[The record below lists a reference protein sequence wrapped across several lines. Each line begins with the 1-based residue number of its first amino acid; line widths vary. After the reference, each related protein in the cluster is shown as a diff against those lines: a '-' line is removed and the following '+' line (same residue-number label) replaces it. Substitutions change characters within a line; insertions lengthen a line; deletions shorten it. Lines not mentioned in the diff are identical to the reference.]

1 MQVDERRAEVWSS
14 TEGVD
19 LPEGM
24 ARSQQR
30 VAQLLARANR
40 DLTIGVTA
48 AHAAGGAVVFV
59 FLGFVLPA
67 PLGFEHASGAVLARN
82 LGVLAL
88 YGPGALIAG
97 NIVGRRRFRPWL
109 NWLQTGAPSTEAGRE
124 LALRYPLRTVIDLA
138 VIWLIGALLFGVLNL
153 FSSVQR
159 GVTVAVVVVMGGLVS
174 CALSYLLTERL
185 LRDITALSL
194 AGQPPPRPVVP
205 GVTVRMALAAAL
217 GGGVPLIG
225 MVVLAWHAL
234 ADQPIAGA
242 RLATTVLF
250 ISVAG
255 LVIGSLA
262 VAFAARSVSDPLS
275 TIRHAL
281 ARVRSGDLSVTVPVY
296 DGSEV
301 GLLQAG
307 FNDMV
312 EGLRE
317 RERLN
322 DLFGRHVGQE
332 VARRA
337 LEHGV
342 ALGGETRRVA
352 ALFVDVIGS
361 TSLAVRRPPTEV
373 VGMLNRFFAVV
384 VDVVDAHDG
393 WINKFEGD
401 AALCVFGAPV
411 SSAAPA
417 EAALAAARELS
428 RRLERELPEVG
439 AAIGVSAGEAVAGN
453 VGAAE
458 RFEYTVIGDP
468 VNEAARLCELAKST
482 PGRLLASERV
492 VELTSPSE
500 AAHWKLGEEVIL
512 RGRDRATRL
521 ARPETTRE
529 PREAPAQSPA
539 TRRSPSTASS
549 ARSR

>member
-1 MQVDERRAEVWSS
+1 VNEVEQAQAVSRSAELV
-14 TEGVD
+14 
-19 LPEGM
+19 
-24 ARSQQR
+24 ARSPERVPRSAER
-30 VAQLLARANR
+30 VAELLARVNR
-40 DLTIGVTA
+40 DLTVSVTA
-48 AHAAGGAVVFV
+48 AHAIGGVVVFV

-67 PLGFEHASGAVLARN
+67 PLGFEHASGSVLIRN
-82 LGVLAL
+82 LGVLAI
-88 YGPGALIAG
+88 YGPAALIAG
-97 NIVGRRRFRPWL
+97 NVVGRRRFGPWL
-109 NWLQTGAPSTEAGRE
+109 KWLQTGEPSPEAGRE
-124 LALRYPLRTVIDLA
+124 LALRYPLRQMVDLA

-159 GVTVAVVVVMGGLVS
+159 ASTVAIVVVMGGLVT

-205 GVTVRMALAAAL
+205 GVTVRMSLAAAL

-225 MVVLAWHAL
+225 LIVLVWHAL
-234 ADQPIAGA
+234 ADQPITGS

-250 ISVAG
+250 ISIAG

-262 VAFAARSVSDPLS
+262 VFFAARSVSDPLS

-281 ARVRSGDLSVTVPVY
+281 ARVRGGDLSVTVPVY

-337 LEHGV
+337 LERGIE
-342 ALGGETRRVA
+342 LGGETRRIAV
-352 ALFVDVIGS
+352 LFVDLIGS

-373 VGMLNRFFAVV
+373 VTMLNRFFALVV
-384 VDVVDAHDG
+384 EVVDAHDG
-393 WINKFEGD
+393 WVNKFEGD

-417 EAALAAARELS
+417 GAALAAARALS
-428 RRLERELPEVG
+428 RRLEQELPEVRAG
-439 AAIGVSAGEAVAGN
+439 IGVSAGDAVAGN

-468 VNEAARLCELAKST
+468 VNEAARLCELAKTT
-482 PGRLLASERV
+482 PARLLASERV
-492 VELTSPSE
+492 VDLAPASE
-500 AAHWKLGEEVIL
+500 AGHWKLGDEVTL
-512 RGRDRATRL
+512 RGRDRPTRV
-521 ARPETTRE
+521 ASPAGPPESIDVR
-529 PREAPAQSPA
+529 AASPA
-539 TRRSPSTASS
+539 TS
-549 ARSR
+549 A